1 MVAKQDGEVAA
12 MTKKHTGLRALSWA
26 ILIFCVAFL
35 VLPLITQFDYSLR
48 ARRNE
53 IGFTAYANVL
63 KIPDLESVVKI
74 QNDPFK
80 FTLNL
85 PRFYSSLLFSC
96 LMAVLTVVA
105 STAVIVPTAYW
116 VQLSLPGLRP
126 VMDFF
131 TVLPF
136 AIPGIVLTFG
146 LLRTYSAPP
155 FGLTNTEL
163 GTIVLLVGG
172 YTVFVMPYTY
182 RAVDTGLRAIDIRTL
197 TEAARS
203 LGAGWPAVIVRVILP
218 NLRVAVL
225 SAALLTFAISISEFT
240 LVNFLFP
247 DERAFGSY
255 LASIGRNR
263 IFEPAALTIISFVL
277 VWLAVLL
284 IQRLGRGSNQAQVT
298 GIR

>member
-1 MVAKQDGEVAA
+1 MSKN
-12 MTKKHTGLRALSWA
+12 HRGLRVVSWV
-26 ILIFCVAFL
+26 IFIACVAYL
-35 VLPLITQFDYSLR
+35 VLPLLTQFDYSLR

-53 IGFTAYANVL
+53 IGFTAYTNVL
-63 KIPDLESVVKI
+63 KIPNPESVVKV
-74 QNDPFK
+74 QTDPFK
-80 FTLNL
+80 VTLNL
-85 PRFYSSLLFSC
+85 PRFYSALLFSC
-96 LMAVLTVVA
+96 LMAVLTILI

-116 VQLSLPGLRP
+116 VQYRIPQLKP

-155 FGLTNTEL
+155 FGLTNTEV
-163 GTIVLLVGG
+163 GTVVLLVGG
-172 YTVFVMPYTY
+172 YTIFVMPYTY

-203 LGAGWPAVIVRVILP
+203 LGADWLTVIMQVILP

-225 SAALLTFAISISEFT
+225 SAALLTFALSIGEFT

-255 LASIGRNR
+255 LASMGRNK
-263 IFEPAALTIISFVL
+263 IFEPAALTIISFIM
-277 VWLAVLL
+277 VWVAVLL
-284 IQRLGRGSNQAQVT
+284 IQRLGRGTGQTQLT

>member
-1 MVAKQDGEVAA
+1 
-12 MTKKHTGLRALSWA
+12 MTKKQSSLTRAFAWV
-26 ILIFCVAFL
+26 IFVVCAAYLMV
-35 VLPLITQFDYSLR
+35 PLLTQFDYSLR
-48 ARRNE
+48 ARRGE
-53 IGFTAYANVL
+53 IGFTAYTNVL
-63 KIPDLESVVKI
+63 AIPAGSEVLKVETNPPKI
-74 QNDPFK
+74 
-80 FTLNL
+80 TLNL

-96 LMAVLTVVA
+96 LIAVLTIIV
-105 STAVIVPTAYW
+105 STLIIVPTAYW
-116 VQLSLPGLRP
+116 VQYRLPQLKP

-146 LLRTYSAPP
+146 LLRTYSVPP

-163 GTIVLLVGG
+163 GTIVLLVGA
-172 YTVFVMPYTY
+172 YTILVMPYTY

-225 SAALLTFAISISEFT
+225 SAALLTFAIAIGEFT
-240 LVNFLFP
+240 LVNFLLP

-255 LASIGRNR
+255 LAAIGRNK
-263 IFEPAALTIISFVL
+263 IFEPAALTIISFL
-277 VWLAVLL
+277 MVWAAVLL
-284 IQRLGRGSNQAQVT
+284 IQRLGRGGNQTQVT